1 MFRWFINK
9 ILININK
16 SLKISLKAIK
26 INIYRGEK

>member
-1 MFRWFINK
+1 MLRYFINK

-26 INIYRGEK
+26 INIHKIQ